1 MRKLFLILALILPF
15 FTSWSVQADA
25 TITVTTTS
33 DSITDD
39 GLCSLREAVI
49 AANTDSPY
57 NGCPTGSGDD
67 TILFSQTLPDPGIF
81 TLNRLGAGEDDAMTG
96 DFDLKGTL
104 TITGQGIGS
113 TILDGNSTDRVLE
126 VHPGAHITL
135 SGITVQNGMPPGIGL
150 GGGILVHGLLYLN
163 DSLVDSNQP
172 GGILNDAGGLILNN
186 VTISNNTA
194 GYGLVNQNSATLVF
208 NGGQVSGNQGGG
220 IYNDTSTADLSDL
233 SVLANTLGGGI
244 FSTGFTLTELNV
256 DHSLIENNT
265 STANGGGILNEGV
278 GAVADISTSRITGN
292 QAVAAGG
299 GVNNNGILTITTSTL
314 DQNQSRSGGGIDHGG
329 GNLYL
334 TNVTISS
341 NDASDN
347 GGGLYNRSAS
357 VLTNVTLSGNTADG
371 PGTGGNIFN
380 DTAQLSFRNSI
391 VANSG
396 VDGNCFNSE
405 GAIHSGGHN
414 LDSGNTC
421 RFTDPSDLVST
432 PPMMGALQNNGGPT
446 PTHALLETSPAINQG
461 DDGLCPATDQRGV
474 SRPQGAAC
482 DIGAYEFLPDSV
494 ANLAIIKTGTPD
506 PVHTGELLT
515 YSLSI
520 SNAGPDPAVL
530 VTVGDAL
537 PLGVTF
543 QSAAGTGWSCL
554 LNASTVTCSRAN
566 MPVGTAADI
575 TIVVT
580 APTTPGLITNTAN
593 VSSASQDP
601 VPTNNSSSLWI
612 SVINQFENSLFLP
625 AVLK

>member
-1 MRKLFLILALILPF
+1 LFL
-15 FTSWSVQADA
+15 TTWTVQADA

-33 DSITDD
+33 DSITND

-67 TILFSQTLPDPGIF
+67 TILFSQSLPQPATF
-81 TLNRLGAGEDDAMTG
+81 TLNRLGADEDDSLTG
-96 DFDLKGTL
+96 DLDLKGTL

-126 VHPGAHITL
+126 VHTGAHITI
-135 SGITVQNGMPPGIGL
+135 SGITIQNGKPPGIGL
-150 GGGILVHGLLYLN
+150 GGGVLVQGLLYLN

-194 GYGLVNQNSATLVF
+194 GYGLVNKNSASLAF

-220 IYNDTSTADLSDL
+220 VYNDTSIANLSDL
-233 SVLANTLGGGI
+233 SVLANTVGGGI
-244 FSTGFTLTELNV
+244 FSSGFTLTKLTV
-256 DHSLIENNT
+256 DHSLIADNT
-265 STANGGGILNEGV
+265 STANGGGIFNEGV
-278 GAVADISTSRITGN
+278 GAVADISTSHITGN
-292 QAVAAGG
+292 QADTAGG
-299 GVNNNGILTITTSTL
+299 GVYNNGILTITTSTI

-347 GGGLYNRSAS
+347 GGGLYNRGNS
-357 VLTNVTLSGNTADG
+357 VLTNVTLSSNTADG
-371 PGTGGNIFN
+371 LGTGGNIFN
-380 DTAQLSFRNSI
+380 DTAQLSVRNTI

-405 GAIHSGGHN
+405 GAIHTGGHN

-421 RFTDPSDLVST
+421 GFTELSDLVST
-432 PPMMGALQNNGGPT
+432 PPMLGVLQNNGGPT

-461 DDGLCPATDQRGV
+461 DDVLCPATDQRGV

-482 DIGAYEFLPDSV
+482 DIGAYEFLP
-494 ANLAIIKTGTPD
+494 
-506 PVHTGELLT
+506 LL
-515 YSLSI
+515 
-520 SNAGPDPAVL
+520 
-530 VTVGDAL
+530 
-537 PLGVTF
+537 
-543 QSAAGTGWSCL
+543 
-554 LNASTVTCSRAN
+554 
-566 MPVGTAADI
+566 
-575 TIVVT
+575 
-580 APTTPGLITNTAN
+580 
-593 VSSASQDP
+593 
-601 VPTNNSSSLWI
+601 
-612 SVINQFENSLFLP
+612 ENELFLP

>member
-1 MRKLFLILALILPF
+1 LF
-15 FTSWSVQADA
+15 FTSWTAQADA

-33 DSITDD
+33 DSITND

-67 TILFSQTLPDPGIF
+67 TILFSQSLPQPATF
-81 TLNRLGAGEDDAMTG
+81 TLNRLGADEDDSLTG
-96 DFDLKGTL
+96 DLDLKGTL

-126 VHPGAHITL
+126 VHTGAHITI
-135 SGITVQNGMPPGIGL
+135 SGITIQNGKPPGIGL
-150 GGGILVHGLLYLN
+150 GGGVLVQGLLYLN

-194 GYGLVNQNSATLVF
+194 GYVLVNKNSASLAF

-220 IYNDTSTADLSDL
+220 VYNDTSTANLSDL

-244 FSTGFTLTELNV
+244 FSTGSTLTKLTV
-256 DHSLIENNT
+256 DHSLIADNT
-265 STANGGGILNEGV
+265 STSNGGGIFNEGV

-292 QAVAAGG
+292 QADTAGG
-299 GVNNNGILTITTSTL
+299 GVYNNGILTITTSTI

-347 GGGLYNRSAS
+347 GGGLYNRGNS

-371 PGTGGNIFN
+371 LGMGGNIFN
-380 DTAQLSFRNSI
+380 DTAQISVRNTI

-405 GAIHSGGHN
+405 GAIHTGGHN

-421 RFTDPSDLVST
+421 GFTELSDLVST
-432 PPMMGALQNNGGPT
+432 PPMLGVLQNNGGPT
-446 PTHALLETSPAINQG
+446 PTHALLETSPVINQG
-461 DDGLCPATDQRGV
+461 DDPLCPATDQRGV

-482 DIGAYEFLPDSV
+482 DIGAYEFLP
-494 ANLAIIKTGTPD
+494 
-506 PVHTGELLT
+506 LL
-515 YSLSI
+515 
-520 SNAGPDPAVL
+520 
-530 VTVGDAL
+530 
-537 PLGVTF
+537 
-543 QSAAGTGWSCL
+543 
-554 LNASTVTCSRAN
+554 
-566 MPVGTAADI
+566 
-575 TIVVT
+575 
-580 APTTPGLITNTAN
+580 
-593 VSSASQDP
+593 
-601 VPTNNSSSLWI
+601 
-612 SVINQFENSLFLP
+612 ENELFLP